1 MKSITHRP
9 KVGDILECDFG
20 EWAEP
25 QNYNGH
31 IKPEMRKRRLVVI
44 LNGNLDGGA
53 CIVVPI
59 SSSDADALGF
69 SARFHVHLPT
79 DIFPVTDHYGLRDRW
94 ALADRI
100 ATVSKARLFNI
111 MDKSAHISVKLSP
124 ELVTAIQTQVGL
136 AIGARSLLKT

>member
-1 MKSITHRP
+1 MKPITHRP

-20 EWAEP
+20 EWAIP
-25 QNYNGH
+25 ISFDGH

-69 SARFHVHLPT
+69 SA
-79 DIFPVTDHYGLRDRW
+79 
-94 ALADRI
+94 A
-100 ATVSKARLFNI
+100 ARGGRAEWGFR
-111 MDKSAHISVKLSP
+111 A
-124 ELVTAIQTQVGL
+124 
-136 AIGARSLLKT
+136 GAAAGGRRQRRG

>member
-1 MKSITHRP
+1 MKPITHRP

-20 EWAEP
+20 EWAIP
-25 QNYNGH
+25 TSFDGH

-69 SARFHVHLPT
+69 SARFHVHLP
-79 DIFPVTDHYGLRDRW
+79 
-94 ALADRI
+94 ADRI
-100 ATVSKARLFNI
+100 TTVSKARLFNI
-111 MDKSAHISVKLSP
+111 MDKSAHISVKLPP